1 MKTAIGLFDTNHD
14 AESAI
19 QTLGRAGFEK
29 KDISVTVR
37 KTNVN
42 TTESSET
49 MASETMA
56 DEGLQTGTLTGMVA
70 GGLMGLLVGAGL
82 LIIPGIGPVLAV
94 GPLAAGLASGSALVG
109 AAAGVGL
116 GAFSGGLIGV
126 LSGMGVP
133 NEHAQIYSEGV
144 RRGDVLVVVHTDE
157 SHLSSAEKI
166 LRENG
171 AADPQS
177 REQEY
182 RAEGWDRFDP
192 DAGPHENT
200 NSNFSTSNMTNSNM
214 TGSSVTGSNM
224 TGSNMTAS
232 SEPALG
238 AASSVIQHRP
248 EESFNPSSVP
258 GSSGAIDP
266 VTGDDYAR
274 SSKLGTAAGAVS
286 GAATGAFV
294 GSAGGPIGTIVGGVI
309 GAVVGGGLGAGL
321 DATAK
326 SEEGQ
331 TLMGTGETR
340 DAERTSGW
348 HDHDINS
355 DEDERARAQDTTGLA
370 GVSLEDSIQG
380 TLESPPTDHP
390 GTEHTGSTVEERI
403 ERTIEAENSL
413 RGRIH

>member
-1 MKTAIGLFDTNHD
+1 MKTAIGLFDTKHA
-14 AESAI
+14 AE
-19 QTLGRAGFEK
+19 RAMQMLERKGFEA

-37 KTNVN
+37 ETKVSTTN
-42 TTESSET
+42 SGET
-49 MASETMA
+49 MAG
-56 DEGLQTGTLTGMVA
+56 EGLQTGTVTGMVA
-70 GGLMGLLVGAGL
+70 GGLMGLFVGAGL

-109 AAAGVGL
+109 AAAGMGL

-133 NEHAQIYSEGV
+133 NEHAQVYSEGV
-144 RRGDVLVVVHTDE
+144 RRGGVLVAVHTDE
-157 SHLSSAEKI
+157 LRLNAAEEI

-171 AADPQS
+171 AADPNS
-177 REQEY
+177 RGQEY

-192 DAGPHENT
+192 DADPYENKNLTNT
-200 NSNFSTSNMTNSNM
+200 NP
-214 TGSSVTGSNM
+214 
-224 TGSNMTAS
+224 TAATS

-238 AASSVIQHRP
+238 AASSVIQNRP
-248 EESFNPSSVP
+248 EDSVNPSSVP

-266 VTGDDYAR
+266 VTGDDYAK

-286 GAATGAFV
+286 GAATGAIM

-331 TLMGTGETR
+331 TLTGTGKTR
-340 DAERTSGW
+340 DGESTSGW
-348 HDHDINS
+348 HDHTINS
-355 DEDERARAQDTTGLA
+355 DQDERERAQDTTGLA
-370 GVSLEDSIQG
+370 GASLEDSIQG
-380 TLESPPTDHP
+380 TLETPPSDHP
-390 GTEHTGSTVEERI
+390 GSTVEERI
-403 ERTIEAENSL
+403 ERAKVEAENSL

>member
-19 QTLGRAGFEK
+19 QTLERAGFAR

-42 TTESSET
+42 TTES
-49 MASETMA
+49 SETMA

-144 RRGDVLVVVHTDE
+144 RRGGVLVVVHTDE
-157 SHLSSAEKI
+157 SHLGSAEKI

-171 AADPQS
+171 AVDPQS

-200 NSNFSTSNMTNSNM
+200 NLNIST
-214 TGSSVTGSNM
+214 SSVTDSNM
-224 TGSNMTAS
+224 IDSSVTNSTMIGS

-238 AASSVIQHRP
+238 ATSSVIQNRP

-340 DAERTSGW
+340 ESERTSGW

-380 TLESPPTDHP
+380 TLENPPSDHP
-390 GTEHTGSTVEERI
+390 SDHPESTVDERMEHTKL
-403 ERTIEAENSL
+403 EAENSL
-413 RGRIH
+413 RGRVH

>member
-1 MKTAIGLFDTNHD
+1 MKTAIGLFDVNHD

-19 QTLGRAGFEK
+19 QTLERAGFAR

-37 KTNVN
+37 KTEVN
-42 TTESSET
+42 TTESG
-49 MASETMA
+49 ETMA

-82 LIIPGIGPVLAV
+82 LVIPGIGPVLAV

-133 NEHAQIYSEGV
+133 NKHAQIYSEGV
-144 RRGDVLVVVHTDE
+144 RRGGVLVAVYTNE
-157 SHLSSAEKI
+157 SRLSSAEEI

-171 AADPQS
+171 AVDTNS

-200 NSNFSTSNMTNSNM
+200 NSNNST
-214 TGSSVTGSNM
+214 SSVTDSNMIDSSVTNSTMIGSNM
-224 TGSNMTAS
+224 IGSNMIGS

-294 GSAGGPIGTIVGGVI
+294 GLAGGPIGTIVGGVI

-340 DAERTSGW
+340 DTERTSGW

-380 TLESPPTDHP
+380 TLENPPSDHP
-390 GTEHTGSTVEERI
+390 ESTVDERM
-403 ERTIEAENSL
+403 ERTKLEAENSL

>member
-1 MKTAIGLFDTNHD
+1 MNTAIGLFDTNHN
-14 AESAI
+14 AERAI
-19 QTLGRAGFEK
+19 QLLERAGFEA

-37 KTNVN
+37 KTKAD
-42 TTESSET
+42 TTEP
-49 MASETMA
+49 SETMA

-82 LIIPGIGPVLAV
+82 LVIPGIGPVLAV

-133 NEHAQIYSEGV
+133 NDHAQIYSEGV
-144 RRGDVLVVVHTDE
+144 RRGGVLVAVHTDE
-157 SHLSSAEKI
+157 SRLSSAEKI

-177 REQEY
+177 RGQEY

-200 NSNFSTSNMTNSNM
+200 NSNMTNSNMTNSNM
-214 TGSSVTGSNM
+214 TNSNM
-224 TGSNMTAS
+224 TNS

-238 AASSVIQHRP
+238 AASSVIQNRP
-248 EESFNPSSVP
+248 EESVNPSSVP

-266 VTGDDYAR
+266 VTGNDYAR
-274 SSKLGTAAGAVS
+274 SSKLGTAVGAVS

-309 GAVVGGGLGAGL
+309 GAVVGSGLGAGL

-326 SEEGQ
+326 SEQGQ

-348 HDHDINS
+348 HNHDINS
-355 DEDERARAQDTTGLA
+355 DEDERERAQDTTGLA
-370 GVSLEDSIQG
+370 GTSLEDSIQG
-380 TLESPPTDHP
+380 TLESPPSDHP
-390 GTEHTGSTVEERI
+390 ESTVEERI
-403 ERTIEAENSL
+403 ERAQLEAESSL

>member
-1 MKTAIGLFDTNHD
+1 MKTAIGLFDTDRD
-14 AESAI
+14 AERAI
-19 QTLGRAGFEK
+19 QTLEHAGFEA
-29 KDISVTVR
+29 KDISITVR
-37 KTNVN
+37 KTKVD

-49 MASETMA
+49 MAN
-56 DEGLQTGTLTGMVA
+56 EGLRTGTLTGMVA

-82 LIIPGIGPVLAV
+82 LVIPGIGPVLAV

-126 LSGMGVP
+126 LSGMGIP
-133 NEHAQIYSEGV
+133 NEHAQVYSEGV
-144 RRGDVLVVVHTDE
+144 RRGGMLVAVHTDE
-157 SHLSSAEKI
+157 PHLGLAEKI

-200 NSNFSTSNMTNSNM
+200 NSNISTSNMTDSNMIDSNM
-214 TGSSVTGSNM
+214 TDSNM
-224 TGSNMTAS
+224 IDS

-266 VTGDDYAR
+266 VTGNDYAR

-326 SEEGQ
+326 SEQGQ
-331 TLMGTGETR
+331 TLMGTGEMR
-340 DAERTSGW
+340 DTERTSGW

-355 DEDERARAQDTTGLA
+355 DEDERERAQDTTGLA

-380 TLESPPTDHP
+380 TLESPPSDHP
-390 GTEHTGSTVEERI
+390 ESTVEERI
-403 ERTIEAENSL
+403 ERTKFEAENSL